1 MTYPLQGLAGCL
13 EFLDARFRGAD
24 RLAELETNRLFPWK
38 HVLTPGG
45 AFFLSGGVSEK
56 ELRPLSFRILDL
68 FGGSGSSLIA
78 AEKTGRKSF
87 LMELDPLYTDVIV
100 QRWEQFTGKR
110 PIWCRLGLLDLL
122 VHNH

>member
-45 AFFLSGGVSEK
+45 AFFLVEGFRKTICVL
-56 ELRPLSFRILDL
+56 LRPLSF
-68 FGGSGSSLIA
+68 
-78 AEKTGRKSF
+78 
-87 LMELDPLYTDVIV
+87 
-100 QRWEQFTGKR
+100 
-110 PIWCRLGLLDLL
+110 LGT
-122 VHNH
+122 